1 VDCEAERSV
10 AGALLCGS
18 AMRLSTT
25 GAPADANDVCGCA
38 HWEVATPRQQSWLQ
52 QAVLLTER

>member
-1 VDCEAERSV
+1 
-10 AGALLCGS
+10 
-18 AMRLSTT
+18 MRLSTT